1 MASTMMA
8 KPRSFAE
15 FSVAGGTPAC
25 NAIPLRMLWRRRCTV
40 GMLTAALVVGLTNVL
55 DIG

>member
-1 MASTMMA
+1 MDAS
-8 KPRSFAE
+8 RSFTE
-15 FSVAGGTPAC
+15 VLVAGGAPAC

>member
-1 MASTMMA
+1 MMA